1 MPKAVTPASPTKQ
14 LAACLAKFEPAMAK
28 RIRAAR
34 ALMRKRYPTAIE
46 MVYDNYNV
54 FVIGYGPSE
63 RASEAVFSIAA
74 DANGI
79 GLAFLYGAKV
89 ADPKKLLQGGGTQT
103 RFLRVPDLK
112 LLESPDVKKLMAT
125 AVAQMKV
132 PFPKT
137 EKGRLVIKSISA
149 KQRPRRK

>member
-1 MPKAVTPASPTKQ
+1 MPKPAAATPAQQ
-14 LAACLAKFEPAMAK
+14 LAAFIAKFDAANAK
-28 RIRAAR
+28 KLRAAR

-46 MVYDNYNV
+46 MVYDNYNF

-63 RASEAVFSIAA
+63 RASEAVFSITG

-79 GLAFLYGAKV
+79 GLAFLWGATV
-89 ADPKKLLQGGGTQT
+89 PDPKKLLQGSGNQT
-103 RFLRVPDLK
+103 RFLRVPDLA
-112 LLESPDVKKLMAT
+112 LLDAPDVKKLMAA

-132 PFPKT
+132 PFPST
-137 EKGRLVIKSISA
+137 GKGKLVIKSVSA